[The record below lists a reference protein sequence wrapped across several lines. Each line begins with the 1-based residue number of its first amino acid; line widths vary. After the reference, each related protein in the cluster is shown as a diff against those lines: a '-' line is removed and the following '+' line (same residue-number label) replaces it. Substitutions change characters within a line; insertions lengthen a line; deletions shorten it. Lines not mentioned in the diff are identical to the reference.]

1 MVTDL
6 IIDRHPSAVVSVSG
20 MVADGSGR
28 WLCTLRIVPDECGI
42 TDADAAEWWREHVA
56 DIGAWPV

>member
-1 MVTDL
+1 MTGDVL
-6 IIDRHPSAVVSVSG
+6 IDRFSTGIVSVSG

-28 WLCTLRIVPDECGI
+28 WLCTVRYVPDECGI